1 MIAYGNDEDQL
12 SAAAG
17 KLVARLTKRQWT
29 ISLAESCTGGLIAK
43 VLTDIPG
50 ASAVFVES
58 LVTYADESKMH
69 RLKVKRETLETEGAV
84 SEACVREM
92 VSGLIDGVSKRF
104 GMAVSGIAGPG
115 GGTKEK
121 PVGTV
126 FLALADGDRIRTRRS
141 LFSGDRESIRYQT
154 AIEALQMILRTLE
167 EGESYVHRP
176 E

>member
-1 MIAYGNDEDQL
+1 MTAYSNDDDQL
-12 SAAAG
+12 SVAAE
-17 KLVARLTKRQWT
+17 KLVTRLTERQWT
-29 ISLAESCTGGLIAK
+29 IALAESCTGGLIAK

-58 LVTYADESKMH
+58 LVTYANESKMQ
-69 RLKVKRETLETEGAV
+69 RLKVKRDTLETEGAV

-92 VSGLIDGVSKRF
+92 ASGLIDGVSERF

-115 GGTKEK
+115 GGTEEK

-126 FLALADGDRIRTRRS
+126 FLALADGDRIRAQRC
-141 LFSGDRESIRYQT
+141 LFSGDRESVRYQT

-167 EGESYVHRP
+167 EGELYVHRP